1 MGEHGEMYRTLK
13 GVDHKLS
20 VAHSERGLRVV
31 AVNHTTSERSPHE
44 GRREDDPHAEMAVL
58 HSRLVVE

>member
-1 MGEHGEMYRTLK
+1 MYRTLK

-20 VAHSERGLRVV
+20 VAHSVHGLRVV
-31 AVNHTTSERSPHE
+31 DVNHTTNERSRHE
-44 GRREDDPHAEMAVL
+44 ERREDDPHAEMAVL